1 MESALHTRVPL
12 PVVVLVATAL
22 TVLGAIL
29 AQFVMGLIIG
39 LIKLVLILVA
49 FVGIGLVAL
58 YLWRRGDMSD
68 LRRYR

>member
-49 FVGIGLVAL
+49 FVGIGLVGL